1 MTCGISPSLPPPGR
15 SCAPWAASRRQA
27 AWATRSPPSVSQ
39 AGFDP
44 FHGSCLLSCCLL
56 CCCHR
61 CCCSRRPTPAPLPGS
76 RLLLLGGREYAT
88 NHFDRSL
95 HSFDTRS
102 GAWSRVPLRSSASS
116 APLRASDSS
125 LAHGVASA
133 SGEVASA
140 SGEGGLDE
148 EDDVTTPVR
157 TGHCATVH
165 AGRMLIFGGL
175 NDKNHL
181 LDDVTSVTLI
191 S

>member
-1 MTCGISPSLPPPGR
+1 MGHTLT
-15 SCAPWAASRRQA
+15 A
-27 AWATRSPPSVSQ
+27 
-39 AGFDP
+39 
-44 FHGSCLLSCCLL
+44 L
-56 CCCHR
+56 
-61 CCCSRRPTPAPLPGS
+61 GS

-102 GAWSRVPLRSSASS
+102 GAWSRVPLRSAA
-116 APLRASDSS
+116 APRRASAANAA
-125 LAHGVASA
+125 LGI
-133 SGEVASA
+133 ASA
-140 SGEGGLDE
+140 SGEGGVEE